1 MSHLI
6 DIFLQPGKVFADL
19 KERPTFVLPFLA
31 IVVPTVAFVMM
42 YFANVDSEWYK
53 DYMLGAGGAEMTAR
67 ELEQARKMMPG
78 ADVMMWISAGTAVIG
93 GAFMTALY
101 ALYFLIAG
109 KLTGQPVGFRHGLS
123 LATWSNVPTVLASVV
138 GLIGVF
144 TMTPQTPIES
154 VSLLNVDPL
163 FFELPRDHAWSGV
176 AKSFSV
182 LTFWTVLLA
191 ALGWKTWGRTG
202 WGQAVLVASLPPL
215 TIYGVMAIFAL
226 LK

>member
-19 KERPTFVLPFLA
+19 KERPTFVLPFLVM
-31 IVVPTVAFVMM
+31 VVPTVAFVLA
-42 YFANVDSEWYK
+42 YFANVDGEWYK
-53 DYMLGAGGAEMTAR
+53 DYMLGAAGAEMTAK

-78 ADVMMWISAGTAVIG
+78 GSVMMWISAGGALIG

-101 ALYFLIAG
+101 AVYFLIAG
-109 KLTGQPVGFRHGLS
+109 KLTGQPVGFRRGLS
-123 LATWSNVPTVLASVV
+123 LATWPNVPMILASVV
-138 GLIGVF
+138 GLIGVS

-154 VSLLNVDPL
+154 LSLLNLDPL

-176 AKSFSV
+176 AKSFSL
-182 LTFWTVLLA
+182 LTFWTVFLT

-202 WGQAVLVASLPPL
+202 WGQAIAVAAVPPL
-215 TIYGVMAIFAL
+215 LIYGGMSIFAL